1 VINRRKRRDAN
12 HKPIVE
18 ALKACGWAI
27 LDTSQCGDGAP
38 DLIIARAGRVIA
50 VEVKAPKGTLK
61 PGQVA
66 WLAAWPGE
74 HAVIRSIA
82 DVLAVT
88 QETG

>member
-18 ALKACGWAI
+18 ALRACGWAI

-50 VEVKAPKGTLK
+50 VEVKAPKGKLR
-61 PGQVA
+61 PDQVD
-66 WLAAWPGE
+66 WQAAWPGE
-74 HAVIRSIA
+74 HAVIRSVA
-82 DVLAVT
+82 DVARVT
-88 QETG
+88 EGR